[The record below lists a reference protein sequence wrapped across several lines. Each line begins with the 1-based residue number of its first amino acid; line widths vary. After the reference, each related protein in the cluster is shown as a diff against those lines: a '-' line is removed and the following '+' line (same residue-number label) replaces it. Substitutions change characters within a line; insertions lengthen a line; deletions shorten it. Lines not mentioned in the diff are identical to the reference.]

1 MENKKTYLVLTPFFP
16 SDESHV
22 GSYVFDQINE
32 ISKQSDFNIEIVKT
46 VSLFSSEKDY
56 EFHGFN
62 VRIFKTWDF
71 PYFFFHGIFNSINKK
86 RFQFLLSKNKIED
99 VSISHSHV
107 AYPASYLV
115 EDLSC
120 KKIAQ
125 HHGLD
130 VLQLLN
136 GRSGILRKIQRNYLI
151 KNTINH
157 LNRMDL
163 NIGVSKLVL
172 EQFKVFKLYESKSE
186 YVLYNGVDRTKFY
199 PIDSINKSD
208 KFQIGCVANFWRIKD
223 QISLIKAVELII
235 TDGKED
241 IELRLIGSGDEL
253 AKCKQYVI
261 DKELERYVFFEKEM
275 LHDELNLFYNEIY
288 LFVLP
293 SYYEALG
300 CVYLESWATNTP
312 IISIKEQGIAELIP
326 INEIDNLLADKK
338 LPESLKEKIIGEYN
352 RKRCYPFNEKYDIIN
367 TINNFLTLN
376 IFKNDN

>member
-1 MENKKTYLVLTPFFP
+1 MYY
-16 SDESHV
+16 H
-22 GSYVFDQINE
+22 QIN
-32 ISKQSDFNIEIVKT
+32 Q
-46 VSLFSSEKDY
+46 
-56 EFHGFN
+56 
-62 VRIFKTWDF
+62 
-71 PYFFFHGIFNSINKK
+71 
-86 RFQFLLSKNKIED
+86 
-99 VSISHSHV
+99 
-107 AYPASYLV
+107 
-115 EDLSC
+115 
-120 KKIAQ
+120 
-125 HHGLD
+125 
-130 VLQLLN
+130 
-136 GRSGILRKIQRNYLI
+136 
-151 KNTINH
+151 
-157 LNRMDL
+157 
-163 NIGVSKLVL
+163 
-172 EQFKVFKLYESKSE
+172 LYEPKSE

-241 IELRLIGSGDEL
+241 IELRLIGLGDEL

-275 LHDELNLFYNEIY
+275 LHDELNLFYNEID

-300 CVYLESWATNTP
+300 CVYLEAWATETP

-352 RKRCYPFNEKYDIIN
+352 RKRCYPFNEKYDINN